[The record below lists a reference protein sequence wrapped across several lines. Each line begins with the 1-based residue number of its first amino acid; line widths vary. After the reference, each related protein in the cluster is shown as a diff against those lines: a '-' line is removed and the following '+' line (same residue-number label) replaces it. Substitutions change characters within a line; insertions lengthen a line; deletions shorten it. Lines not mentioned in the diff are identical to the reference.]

1 MNYRTLFNVRVG
13 RVRVYGDIDEY
24 ISLGVSIGLHMVR
37 VEFLMFG
44 IGITW

>member
-24 ISLGVSIGLHMVR
+24 ISLGVSIGLHMIR
-37 VEFLMFG
+37 VEIGPIG
-44 IGITW
+44 IGVIW